1 MLIQKAKRAVEELS
15 LKIINSI
22 SPTTLVVG
30 LSGGADSTLALIV
43 AKHITTINPLYK
55 VKAVHCIHGLDADDP
70 IWFEHCKNLCQ
81 KLEVPLVTPKLNIVY
96 GNGRSPEEV
105 SRAERYRALLEN
117 LQGGALILGHQ
128 ADDQIESFLLA
139 LKRGSG
145 PYGLSGMRFKV
156 VDERGTILRP
166 LLELHKR
173 EIIEI
178 IEALGFTHVFDISN
192 TYMKFERNF
201 IRLKVL
207 PLLKERFKGVEGSIL
222 RSSKLCSYEH
232 DLAMRFAKN
241 ALEQAVLQDD
251 PLVLDITKLDTDDEA
266 LATAVIRLYLNQ
278 VLAMPPEFNQVLEVL
293 NLCRI
298 SPDQKVDVSL
308 DENYSVRRFK
318 NCIYLV
324 KNTVFEIPKDKLVLK
339 VGESITLGNYV
350 YSLEKTDGTDKV
362 HTYHVN
368 GEVVLD
374 FNYVKSTVIKPVNRA
389 HSREIKK
396 LFVEHNLPTWQRD
409 KEPLVKARDGTI
421 LGIGDLFV
429 TTDNAQRAGENY
441 LLKITLQS

>member
-1 MLIQKAKRAVEELS
+1 
-15 LKIINSI
+15 
-22 SPTTLVVG
+22 
-30 LSGGADSTLALIV
+30 
-43 AKHITTINPLYK
+43 
-55 VKAVHCIHGLDADDP
+55 
-70 IWFEHCKNLCQ
+70 
-81 KLEVPLVTPKLNIVY
+81 
-96 GNGRSPEEV
+96 
-105 SRAERYRALLEN
+105 
-117 LQGGALILGHQ
+117 
-128 ADDQIESFLLA
+128 
-139 LKRGSG
+139 
-145 PYGLSGMRFKV
+145 MRFKV

-441 LLKITLQS
+441 LLKITLQSQFCRAEKKNPELCSSPDLKEIYNEKVTSLACRITDISQSPSYLKSSKKITKIFKKIFTYQRMAYISCSNEIP